1 MPEKIDLTRV
11 YPRTYKCQFRFIINA
26 PPDQKNKSSYYHHYM
41 SRWSRFISQVMA
53 TRISKTE
60 VRDILP
66 EIRNILPVD
75 TQMSDLYPLLFS
87 QNQTL
92 ARSLIDCAS
101 VFDRAP
107 HELRSHIITTFGHL
121 VARIGRLA
129 SGARRCR
136 RTAP

>member
-11 YPRTYKCQFRFIINA
+11 YPRTYKCQFRFIIDA
-26 PPDQKNKSSYYHHYM
+26 PPDQKNKSSYYHHHM

-53 TRISKTE
+53 TRLSKTE

-107 HELRSHIITTFGHL
+107 HELRSHIITTFGVTPDL
-121 VARIGRLA
+121 LEEYLRQKESNAA
-129 SGARRCR
+129 
-136 RTAP
+136 

>member
-11 YPRTYKCQFRFIINA
+11 YPRTYKCQFRFIIDA

-53 TRISKTE
+53 IRLSKTE

-75 TQMSDLYPLLFS
+75 VVEGGPNS
-87 QNQTL
+87 
-92 ARSLIDCAS
+92 
-101 VFDRAP
+101 
-107 HELRSHIITTFGHL
+107 GHS
-121 VARIGRLA
+121 AAAEGRLPGTGQ
-129 SGARRCR
+129 SKG
-136 RTAP
+136 

>member
-11 YPRTYKCQFRFIINA
+11 YPRTYKCQFRFIIDA
-26 PPDQKNKSSYYHHYM
+26 PLDQKNKSSYYHHHM
-41 SRWSRFISQVMA
+41 SRRSRFISQVMA
-53 TRISKTE
+53 IRLSKTE

-107 HELRSHIITTFGHL
+107 HELRSHIITTFGVTPDL
-121 VARIGRLA
+121 LEEYLRQKESNAA
-129 SGARRCR
+129 
-136 RTAP
+136 

>member
-1 MPEKIDLTRV
+1 MSVPIYNRCPL
-11 YPRTYKCQFRFIINA
+11 
-26 PPDQKNKSSYYHHYM
+26 DQKNKSSYYHHYM
-41 SRWSRFISQVMA
+41 SRWSRFISQIMA
-53 TRISKTE
+53 TRLSKTE

-75 TQMSDLYPLLFS
+75 TQLSDIYPLLFS

-107 HELRSHIITTFGHL
+107 HELKSHII
-121 VARIGRLA
+121 
-129 SGARRCR
+129 
-136 RTAP
+136 

>member
-11 YPRTYKCQFRFIINA
+11 YPRTYRAQFRFIIDA
-26 PPDQKNKSSYYHHYM
+26 PPDQKNKSSYYNHYM

-53 TRISKTE
+53 IRLSKTE

-66 EIRNILPVD
+66 EIRNTLPID
-75 TQMSDLYPLLFS
+75 NQLSDIYPLLFS

-107 HELRSHIITTFGHL
+107 HELKSHIICTFGVTPDQL
-121 VARIGRLA
+121 EAYLKKR
-129 SGARRCR
+129 
-136 RTAP
+136 